1 VAELCIGAVHVSW
14 FVHIVSN
21 RDSFS
26 RICTLVDAFQGENGL
41 DALND
46 DMNDFHESMLSVV

>member
-1 VAELCIGAVHVSW
+1 VSW

-26 RICTLVDAFQGENGL
+26 RIFTLVAAFQGENGL
-41 DALND
+41 DALNH